1 MNYTYKLI
9 RQTDG
14 TLLVTVQ
21 PLMQDIE
28 NSIKQMMEID
38 VSALSKDDRQVFD
51 LKILGLKTVYEFL
64 GSLVQEQ
71 VLKDASAELKG
82 TVTLDTGDT
91 LRSIN

>member
-38 VSALSKDDRQVFD
+38 VSALSKDDKQVFD